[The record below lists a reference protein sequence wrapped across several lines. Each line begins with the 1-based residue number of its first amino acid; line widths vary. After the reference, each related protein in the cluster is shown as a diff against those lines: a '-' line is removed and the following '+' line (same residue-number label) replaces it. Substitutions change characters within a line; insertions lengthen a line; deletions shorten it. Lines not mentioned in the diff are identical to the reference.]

1 MSNPF
6 TQDQATTRGA
16 IDTSQPL
23 VLGRVQRDGQT
34 MLMVRSPDGQV
45 TYVPDNPSATVGS
58 PAPRTSGEMLLAGDE
73 DTISP
78 VSISTSGTL
87 SGQDQARAL
96 ARRIAEEEGV
106 DPDLF
111 ERLVQQESSFRPD
124 VVSSAGAIGYAQLMP
139 GTAEEL
145 GVDPWDPEQNLRGG
159 ARYLRQQFDTFG
171 DTRLALAAYNAGP
184 GRVREYGGVP
194 PFQET
199 QNYVRI
205 LTGEGDDYRRMQP
218 SPETA
223 GRMGSPPPARPE
235 VLSGPEQEQEARGP
249 LDDLTDALA
258 YLELAEGPPEM
269 QVGSPPPVIRP
280 RRSDTGTRALQ
291 RMGIAS
297 LA

>member
-1 MSNPF
+1 MSNRF
-6 TQDQATTRGA
+6 TQEQATRRGA
-16 IDTSQPL
+16 VDTTQPM
-23 VLGRVQRDGQT
+23 VLGRVSRGGET
-34 MLMVRSPDGQV
+34 MLMVRMPDGTV
-45 TYVPDNPSATVGS
+45 HYTADMPGVEVGS
-58 PAPRTSGEMLLAGDE
+58 RVPTTPSELLLAGDE
-73 DTISP
+73 STLSP
-78 VSISTSGTL
+78 ISISTSGTL
-87 SGQDQARAL
+87 DGQDPARAL

-124 VVSSAGAIGYAQLMP
+124 VVSRAGAIGYAQLMP
-139 GTAEEL
+139 ATAAEL

-194 PFQET
+194 PFPET
-199 QNYVRI
+199 QDYVRI

-218 SPETA
+218 SPETT
-223 GRMGSPPPARPE
+223 GRIGSPPPARPE
-235 VLSGPEQEQEARGP
+235 GLSGPEREARGP
-249 LDDLTDALA
+249 LDDLTEALA
-258 YLELAEGPPEM
+258 YLELAEGPGEM
-269 QVGSPPPVIRP
+269 PVGSPPPIHRP
-280 RRSDTGTRALQ
+280 RRSDTGARALQ